1 MCVCT
6 CDCVK
11 VSWGVY
17 ALMYMHV
24 YECIC
29 ICVCVGEWLCEN
41 ELTIIQLRSLSA
53 SDWTQCEQLLQA
65 PRAMTPVIIVLT
77 LELWTETNL
86 SSLELLW

>member
-1 MCVCT
+1 MGVCT

-29 ICVCVGEWLCEN
+29 VCVGEWVYEN
-41 ELTIIQLRSLSA
+41 ELSIFQLRSLSA

-77 LELWTETNL
+77 QELWTETNL